1 MKRGLVVL
9 LVHEEAVAIETPVL
23 ARYHPQLS
31 GWLHGYGD
39 QRGDG
44 QGGRAD
50 RNRLSRVGGM
60 DCDGCP
66 GRRRLRATRASRA
79 PAPLKPRH
87 ASFALQPTTHP
98 RLRPLHQIST
108 LYWLSTAALCLLDPS
123 LHSLQ
128 LLNLAAVVFD
138 LSFELQRLY
147 LLVSNRPLLM
157 VVILGVALGVEWLLE
172 RYEEED
178 NAASGT
184 QRGGFA
190 RIGRSVGRVLLP
202 GVMGVLIAC
211 VGWLLL
217 SAVLLHPTALVAP
230 AVQYI
235 ERRVG
240 GSSACASISD
250 CLLITGSTF
259 QVRRS
264 PLTPPPMLPRRSHAA
279 PTPLPCHSHATLT
292 LLSRCSHAAP
302 TLPHVLRPPLAAC
315 CSLTPSRRRP
325 CAAAS
330 RARRLRAHVAP
341 MLGEDRLPAA
351 RQQRAAL
358 PALAGAREP
367 VERGARGVQQLAP
380 QQVDGVL
387 LLRRTRRGHR
397 QRLVV
402 RVHGHPSPHP
412 NPYPY
417 P

>member
-1 MKRGLVVL
+1 MCLPHDQFGRSSAEGLGF
-9 LVHEEAVAIETPVL
+9 
-23 ARYHPQLS
+23 S
-31 GWLHGYGD
+31 
-39 QRGDG
+39 
-44 QGGRAD
+44 
-50 RNRLSRVGGM
+50 
-60 DCDGCP
+60 CP
-66 GRRRLRATRASRA
+66 GFHPTPTFFSGLEAIWPRLKRATTRTSRTSRREQARPSGRYGLPRVSWSRA
-79 PAPLKPRH
+79 PTLDTGFSCSRPSQTSARLVCSPAHH
-87 ASFALQPTTHP
+87 AP
-98 RLRPLHQIST
+98 RLLPPRQIST
-108 LYWLSTAALCLLDPS
+108 LYWLSTAVLCLLDPS

-259 QVRRS
+259 QVRCS
-264 PLTPPPMLPRRSHAA
+264 TLAPPSHAPMPLPCRSHAA
-279 PTPLPCHSHATLT
+279 PTPLPH
-292 LLSRCSHAAP
+292 RSHAAATP
-302 TLPHVLRPPLAAC
+302 PPRRSRACRACRASRWPLAA
-315 CSLTPSRRRP
+315 
-325 CAAAS
+325 A
-330 RARRLRAHVAP
+330 
-341 MLGEDRLPAA
+341 
-351 RQQRAAL
+351 
-358 PALAGAREP
+358 
-367 VERGARGVQQLAP
+367 
-380 QQVDGVL
+380 
-387 LLRRTRRGHR
+387 
-397 QRLVV
+397 
-402 RVHGHPSPHP
+402 
-412 NPYPY
+412 
-417 P
+417 

>member
-1 MKRGLVVL
+1 M
-9 LVHEEAVAIETPVL
+9 
-23 ARYHPQLS
+23 
-31 GWLHGYGD
+31 
-39 QRGDG
+39 
-44 QGGRAD
+44 
-50 RNRLSRVGGM
+50 
-60 DCDGCP
+60 
-66 GRRRLRATRASRA
+66 
-79 PAPLKPRH
+79 
-87 ASFALQPTTHP
+87 
-98 RLRPLHQIST
+98 
-108 LYWLSTAALCLLDPS
+108 LCLLDPS

-259 QVRRS
+259 QVRCS
-264 PLTPPPMLPRRSHAA
+264 PLAPPSHAPMPLPCRSHAA
-279 PTPLPCHSHATLT
+279 PTPLPH
-292 LLSRCSHAAP
+292 RSHAAATP
-302 TLPHVLRPPLAAC
+302 PPRRSRACRACRASRWPLAA
-315 CSLTPSRRRP
+315 
-325 CAAAS
+325 A
-330 RARRLRAHVAP
+330 
-341 MLGEDRLPAA
+341 
-351 RQQRAAL
+351 
-358 PALAGAREP
+358 
-367 VERGARGVQQLAP
+367 
-380 QQVDGVL
+380 
-387 LLRRTRRGHR
+387 
-397 QRLVV
+397 
-402 RVHGHPSPHP
+402 
-412 NPYPY
+412 
-417 P
+417 

>member
-1 MKRGLVVL
+1 MTRTRRTSRREQARPSGRYGL
-9 LVHEEAVAIETPVL
+9 P
-23 ARYHPQLS
+23 
-31 GWLHGYGD
+31 
-39 QRGDG
+39 
-44 QGGRAD
+44 
-50 RNRLSRVGGM
+50 RVSW
-60 DCDGCP
+60 
-66 GRRRLRATRASRA
+66 SRA
-79 PAPLKPRH
+79 PTLDTGFSCSRPSQTSARLVCSPAHH
-87 ASFALQPTTHP
+87 AP
-98 RLRPLHQIST
+98 RLRPPRQIST
-108 LYWLSTAALCLLDPS
+108 LYWLSTAVLCLLDPS

-184 QRGGFA
+184 QRGGLA

-264 PLTPPPMLPRRSHAA
+264 PLPPSHAPTLLPRRSHAA
-279 PTPLPCHSHATLT
+279 PARAVRLACR
-292 LLSRCSHAAP
+292 LLQPDAVPPSLLCRSIACMACTYAP
-302 TLPHVLRPPLAAC
+302 RANA
-315 CSLTPSRRRP
+315 RRRP
-325 CAAAS
+325 STGSAAAAS
-330 RARRLRAHVAP
+330 RCTC
-341 MLGEDRLPAA
+341 
-351 RQQRAAL
+351 
-358 PALAGAREP
+358 
-367 VERGARGVQQLAP
+367 
-380 QQVDGVL
+380 
-387 LLRRTRRGHR
+387 TRRGTR
-397 QRLVV
+397 TSGTSGPR
-402 RVHGHPSPHP
+402 RATTHPATSGWSSTPPPHAP
-412 NPYPY
+412 RTSATARGSSTRYT
-417 P
+417 

>member
-1 MKRGLVVL
+1 M
-9 LVHEEAVAIETPVL
+9 
-23 ARYHPQLS
+23 
-31 GWLHGYGD
+31 
-39 QRGDG
+39 
-44 QGGRAD
+44 
-50 RNRLSRVGGM
+50 
-60 DCDGCP
+60 
-66 GRRRLRATRASRA
+66 
-79 PAPLKPRH
+79 
-87 ASFALQPTTHP
+87 
-98 RLRPLHQIST
+98 
-108 LYWLSTAALCLLDPS
+108 LDPS

-259 QVRRS
+259 QACCS
-264 PLTPPPMLPRRSHAA
+264 PPAPPPLPCSHAA
-279 PTPLPCHSHATLT
+279 PTPLPRR
-292 LLSRCSHAAP
+292 SRACRACRACR
-302 TLPHVLRPPLAAC
+302 LPLAA
-315 CSLTPSRRRP
+315 
-325 CAAAS
+325 A
-330 RARRLRAHVAP
+330 
-341 MLGEDRLPAA
+341 
-351 RQQRAAL
+351 
-358 PALAGAREP
+358 
-367 VERGARGVQQLAP
+367 
-380 QQVDGVL
+380 
-387 LLRRTRRGHR
+387 
-397 QRLVV
+397 
-402 RVHGHPSPHP
+402 
-412 NPYPY
+412 
-417 P
+417 

>member
-1 MKRGLVVL
+1 V
-9 LVHEEAVAIETPVL
+9 
-23 ARYHPQLS
+23 S
-31 GWLHGYGD
+31 W
-39 QRGDG
+39 
-44 QGGRAD
+44 
-50 RNRLSRVGGM
+50 S
-60 DCDGCP
+60 
-66 GRRRLRATRASRA
+66 
-79 PAPLKPRH
+79 PAPTLDTGFSCSRPSRTSARLVCSPAHH
-87 ASFALQPTTHP
+87 AP
-98 RLRPLHQIST
+98 RLRPPRQIST
-108 LYWLSTAALCLLDPS
+108 LYWLSTAVLCLLDPS

-259 QVRRS
+259 QACCS
-264 PLTPPPMLPRRSHAA
+264 PPAPPPPHAPTPLPRRSHAA
-279 PTPLPCHSHATLT
+279 PTPLP
-292 LLSRCSHAAP
+292 RRSHAAP
-302 TLPHVLRPPLAAC
+302 TPLPRVPRVPLAAC
-315 CSLTPSRRRP
+315 CSLTPSRRRR

-330 RARRLRAHVAP
+330 RARRLRAHLAT

-351 RQQRAAL
+351 RQQRAAV

-367 VERGARGVQQLAP
+367 VERGSRGVQQLAP

-387 LLRRTRRGHR
+387 LLRCTR
-397 QRLVV
+397 
-402 RVHGHPSPHP
+402 
-412 NPYPY
+412 
-417 P
+417 

>member
-1 MKRGLVVL
+1 MATETNEETAKADEPTGTGSAEWAVWIATGVLVAGAYARHGLL
-9 LVHEEAVAIETPVL
+9 
-23 ARYHPQLS
+23 
-31 GWLHGYGD
+31 
-39 QRGDG
+39 
-44 QGGRAD
+44 
-50 RNRLSRVGGM
+50 
-60 DCDGCP
+60 
-66 GRRRLRATRASRA
+66 
-79 PAPLKPRH
+79 
-87 ASFALQPTTHP
+87 
-98 RLRPLHQIST
+98 IST

-259 QVRRS
+259 Q
-264 PLTPPPMLPRRSHAA
+264 H
-279 PTPLPCHSHATLT
+279 
-292 LLSRCSHAAP
+292 
-302 TLPHVLRPPLAAC
+302 
-315 CSLTPSRRRP
+315 
-325 CAAAS
+325 
-330 RARRLRAHVAP
+330 
-341 MLGEDRLPAA
+341 
-351 RQQRAAL
+351 
-358 PALAGAREP
+358 
-367 VERGARGVQQLAP
+367 
-380 QQVDGVL
+380 
-387 LLRRTRRGHR
+387 
-397 QRLVV
+397 
-402 RVHGHPSPHP
+402 RVHGVYVRTSRQCSEKTVYRQRGSSEPLYLHSPGHENQWNVGP
-412 NPYPY
+412 EACNNSPRNKWMEFYSSAARAEDIGNGSWFEY
-417 P
+417 TD

>member
-1 MKRGLVVL
+1 M
-9 LVHEEAVAIETPVL
+9 
-23 ARYHPQLS
+23 
-31 GWLHGYGD
+31 
-39 QRGDG
+39 
-44 QGGRAD
+44 
-50 RNRLSRVGGM
+50 
-60 DCDGCP
+60 
-66 GRRRLRATRASRA
+66 
-79 PAPLKPRH
+79 
-87 ASFALQPTTHP
+87 
-98 RLRPLHQIST
+98 
-108 LYWLSTAALCLLDPS
+108 LDPS

-259 QVRRS
+259 Q
-264 PLTPPPMLPRRSHAA
+264 
-279 PTPLPCHSHATLT
+279 
-292 LLSRCSHAAP
+292 
-302 TLPHVLRPPLAAC
+302 AC
-315 CSLTPSRRRP
+315 CSPPAPPPLLHAPPSLQSPGLDRERWTPSSALSRSES
-325 CAAAS
+325 AAREFTISAAPHTSVHKSPHQASTRASPLS
-330 RARRLRAHVAP
+330 RA
-341 MLGEDRLPAA
+341 G
-351 RQQRAAL
+351 
-358 PALAGAREP
+358 
-367 VERGARGVQQLAP
+367 
-380 QQVDGVL
+380 
-387 LLRRTRRGHR
+387 
-397 QRLVV
+397 
-402 RVHGHPSPHP
+402 S
-412 NPYPY
+412 
-417 P
+417 